1 MHESWIHSIPG
12 TVGYRVPVDLI
23 VVSLNLKTFAEMGFL
38 GSSQNLQV
46 HAIPKNCI
54 EVALRL
60 NSCCWIESPNVKA
73 SEIDLRA
80 NY

>member
-1 MHESWIHSIPG
+1 MHSIPG
-12 TVGYRVPVDLI
+12 TVGYRVPVESGPLI

-60 NSCCWIESPNVKA
+60 NSCCWIGSPKVKA
-73 SEIDLRA
+73 SEIDLRS
-80 NY
+80 YY